1 MSIYQNI
8 YDLIVQYIYGGGALT
23 ADMELVTVTL
33 ATIAC
38 IFVFALP
45 FLVVWKVIKMILG

>member
-8 YDLIVQYIYGGGALT
+8 FDLIQEYIYGGVALT
-23 ADMELVTVTL
+23 ADMELVATSL
-33 ATIAC
+33 ATTAC

-45 FLVVWKVIKMILG
+45 FLVVWKVIRMILG

>member
-8 YDLIVQYIYGGGALT
+8 YDLIVEYIYGGGALT

-33 ATIAC
+33 ATMAC
-38 IFVFALP
+38 VFVFVLP
-45 FLVVWKVIKMILG
+45 FLVVWKVIKLILG

>member
-33 ATIAC
+33 STIAC
-38 IFVFALP
+38 VFVFALP

>member
-8 YDLIVQYIYGGGALT
+8 YDLIVEYIYGGLVLT

-33 ATIAC
+33 ATMAC

-45 FLVVWKVIKMILG
+45 FLVVWKVVKMILG

>member
-8 YDLIVQYIYGGGALT
+8 YDLIIQYIYGGGVLT

-33 ATIAC
+33 ATMAC
-38 IFVFALP
+38 VFVFALP
-45 FLVVWKVIKMILG
+45 FLVVWKVIRLILG

>member
-33 ATIAC
+33 STMAC
-38 IFVFALP
+38 VFVFALP